1 MQAFDGSA
9 AVMSSDQSPERAA
22 VDRWEHFAHDAD
34 IGIRGWGSTPAEAF
48 EQAAHALTAVVTQ
61 ANVVPRTE
69 VGVSCSAP
77 DLELLFVE
85 WLNAIIY
92 EMAVRRMLFGQF
104 VVQIEKGQLKGTLRG
119 EPVDIARHAP
129 AAEPKGAT
137 YTALKVAQGADGLWS
152 AACVVDV

>member
-1 MQAFDGSA
+1 MQVFEA
-9 AVMSSDQSPERAA
+9 APASSIQSSEPARGP
-22 VDRWEHFAHDAD
+22 RWEHFAHDAD
-34 IGIRGWGSTPAEAF
+34 IGVRGWGSTPAEAL
-48 EQAAHALTAVVTQ
+48 EQAAHALTAVVTH
-61 ANVVPRTE
+61 ATVAPRSE
-69 VGVSCSAP
+69 VSVSCSAP

-104 VVQIEKGQLKGTLRG
+104 TVQIENGRLKGTLWG
-119 EPVDIARHAP
+119 EPVDIGRHAP

-137 YTALKVAQGADGLWS
+137 YTALRVARDDDGLWS

>member
-1 MQAFDGSA
+1 MSSGQSSEHSA
-9 AVMSSDQSPERAA
+9 AG
-22 VDRWEHFAHDAD
+22 RWEHFAHDAG
-34 IGIRGWGSTPAEAF
+34 IGIRGWGGTPAEAF
-48 EQAAHALTAVVTQ
+48 EKAACALTAVVTH
-61 ANVVPRTE
+61 APVIPRSV

-85 WLNAIIY
+85 WLNAIIF

-104 VVQIEKGQLKGTLRG
+104 AVQIENSRLKGTLRG
-119 EPVDIARHAP
+119 EPVDVARHAP

-137 YTALKVAQGADGLWS
+137 YTALKVAQGPDGVWS

>member
-1 MQAFDGSA
+1 MNSGQPSNYPA
-9 AVMSSDQSPERAA
+9 AE
-22 VDRWEHFAHDAD
+22 RWEHFAHDAD
-34 IGIRGWGSTPAEAF
+34 IGIRGWGRTPAEAF
-48 EQAAHALTAVVTQ
+48 EQAACALTAVVTH
-61 ANVVPRTE
+61 APVIPRSV

-104 VVQIEKGQLKGTLRG
+104 AVHIENGKLKGTLRG
-119 EPVDIARHAP
+119 EQVDVGRHAP

-137 YTALKVAQGADGLWS
+137 YTALKVAQGADGIWS
-152 AACVVDV
+152 AACIVDV

>member
-1 MQAFDGSA
+1 
-9 AVMSSDQSPERAA
+9 MSPDQSSEHAA

-34 IGIRGWGSTPAEAF
+34 IGVRGWGSTPAEAF
-48 EQAAHALTAVVTQ
+48 EQAARALTAVVTD
-61 ANVVPRTE
+61 AHVVPRSE
-69 VGVSCSAP
+69 VDVSCSAP

-92 EMAVRRMLFGQF
+92 ELAVRRMLFGQF
-104 VVQIEKGQLKGTLRG
+104 AVQIEKGRLKGTLWG
-119 EPVDIARHAP
+119 EPVDVARHAP

-137 YTALKVAQGADGLWS
+137 HTALKVAQGTDELWS

>member
-1 MQAFDGSA
+1 MQASGA
-9 AVMSSDQSPERAA
+9 ARVSSDQSSEPVRGP
-22 VDRWEHFAHDAD
+22 RWEHFAHDAD

-48 EQAAHALTAVVTQ
+48 EQAAQALTAVVTH
-61 ANVVPRTE
+61 ANVVPRSE
-69 VGVSCSAP
+69 VAVSCCAP

-92 EMAVRRMLFGQF
+92 EMAVRRMSFRQF
-104 VVQIEKGQLKGTLRG
+104 AVQIEKGRLKGTLWG
-119 EPVDIARHAP
+119 EPVDVARHAP

-137 YTALKVAQGADGLWS
+137 YTALKVAQGDLWS

>member
-1 MQAFDGSA
+1 MSSGQPSEDSA
-9 AVMSSDQSPERAA
+9 AEQ
-22 VDRWEHFAHDAD
+22 WEHFAHDAD
-34 IGIRGWGSTPAEAF
+34 IGIRGWGATPAEAF
-48 EQAAHALTAVVTQ
+48 EQAACALTAVVTH
-61 ANVVPRTE
+61 APIIPRSA

-104 VVQIEKGQLKGTLRG
+104 AVQIENGRLKGTLHG
-119 EPVDIARHAP
+119 EPVDVARHAP

-137 YTALKVAQGADGLWS
+137 YTALKVAQGQDGRWS
-152 AACVVDV
+152 AACIVDV

>member
-1 MQAFDGSA
+1 MQAFGTA
-9 AVMSSDQSPERAA
+9 PAGCRRSSEFTGGG
-22 VDRWEHFAHDAD
+22 RWEHFAHDAD
-34 IGIRGWGSTPAEAF
+34 IGVRGWGSTPAEAF
-48 EQAAHALTAVVTQ
+48 EQAAKALTAVVTD
-61 ANVVPRTE
+61 ANVLPRSE
-69 VGVSCSAP
+69 VSVSCSAP

-104 VVQIEKGQLKGTLRG
+104 TVQIEQGRLKGTLLG
-119 EPVDIARHAP
+119 EPVDVPRHAP

-137 YTALKVAQGADGLWS
+137 YTALEVTRGSDGLWS